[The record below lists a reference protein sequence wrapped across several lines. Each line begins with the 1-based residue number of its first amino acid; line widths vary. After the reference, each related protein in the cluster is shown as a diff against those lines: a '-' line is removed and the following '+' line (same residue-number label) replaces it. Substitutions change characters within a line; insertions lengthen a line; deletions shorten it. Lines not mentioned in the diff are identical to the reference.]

1 VALQHIRHMEKSLN
15 MLIFGYEGEA
25 VLEYSAKAHIL
36 SNIYVHIP
44 FLFGLAEGVF
54 TERR

>member
-1 VALQHIRHMEKSLN
+1 MALQHIRHMEKSLN